1 MMLGSSKIERLRARA
16 EILQFEYL
24 KPLRF
29 ESDPIVQPHIGL
41 IINDQNSGIHVFI
54 PLVFFLIT
62 GRSK

>member
-16 EILQFEYL
+16 EILQFKYL

-29 ESDPIVQPHIGL
+29 ESDPIVQPHFDL

-54 PLVFFLIT
+54 PLVFF
-62 GRSK
+62 